1 MREIVRRLLAWGVV
15 LTLLLPMV
23 IAVVLGLGGLLSSLG
38 DQAGAAACGR
48 VGLVVGVVWFMA
60 LAGTAAA
67 SGIMALDGN
76 ADRGSFQRPR
86 RVTRARRR
94 LAAKGSCA
102 FHADW
107 FSLHRLSLPAAR
119 SEAVGRKHPAL
130 PQLRHPCGRSRGGG

>member
-38 DQAGAAACGR
+38 DEAGGAACGR

-67 SGIMALDGN
+67 SGIMALEGN
-76 ADRGSFQRPR
+76 AARPER
-86 RVTRARRR
+86 SD
-94 LAAKGSCA
+94 G
-102 FHADW
+102 
-107 FSLHRLSLPAAR
+107 PA
-119 SEAVGRKHPAL
+119 E
-130 PQLRHPCGRSRGGG
+130 